1 MEKLYSE
8 SYGKRI
14 TSDRT
19 ATKQNT
25 SAPLM

>member
-19 ATKQNT
+19 AT
-25 SAPLM
+25 